1 MKLMLEVILL
11 VVLPYG
17 TAILMGALAERSGG
31 KALSGWAAVGG
42 LTLGIY
48 FFHRTLEIILAS

>member
-17 TAILMGALAERSGG
+17 TAILMGALVERLGG
-31 KALSGWAAVGG
+31 KTLSGWAAVGG
-42 LTLGIY
+42 LSLGIY

>member
-1 MKLMLEVILL
+1 MKVVLEVILL

-17 TAILMGALAERSGG
+17 TAILLGAFAERLGG
-31 KALSGWAAVGG
+31 KTLSGWAAVGG
-42 LTLGIY
+42 LASGVY